1 MAANYTTQSNKL
13 KIVELDFDA
22 IKKAL
27 REYLSGQDEFKD
39 YDFTGS
45 AMNIL
50 LDVLA
55 YNTHYNGFY
64 TNMLASEMFMD
75 SASLRS
81 SIVSLAK
88 HLGYTPSSRRG
99 ASVNLDL
106 IFNGVA
112 SEKSTIVVPKNAKFT
127 TKIGRDSYTFLTTQA
142 RSSSYNALTAQHEL
156 RNLEI
161 KEGISLSRSY
171 TFTGKTN
178 ETFEIPDEN
187 VDTTTLVVA
196 AGGEIYTKAD
206 NFTEV
211 SSTSRVYFLQEGN
224 KSRYEIYF
232 GDGVVGK
239 KPNVEDFVQITYSTS
254 QLGVEGNGAT
264 NFVLAESI
272 SGASS
277 IDVSLSSGYTR
288 SAGGAERESTS
299 SIKLQ
304 APRQFGLQKRLVTL
318 NDYKTRLENDYNL
331 VESVRVWGGEEN
343 NPPVYGTVFVSVK
356 PRTGYVLSQ
365 AEQQRIA
372 DEIVKKRNIVTVN
385 TRFVEPD
392 YLFVIV
398 NSTINFDPRQTSRN
412 ASQLETLVKARIQ
425 NYNSTQLS
433 KFEDYFRYST
443 VTKLI
448 DETETS
454 IKNNTTFVA
463 MKKRI
468 RPTLNVRRAYQI
480 EFNNRIYNP
489 HSGHA
494 PVIRSGLFRYGSIED
509 CFITDRNGDL
519 VIAKSTRGYG
529 AEGMNVI
536 SMPEYDLLNERII
549 ESSIG
554 RVDYETGLM
563 LFNLNVS
570 SILNNSEY
578 LYFIATPNVNDIVPQ
593 RNTFV
598 TIDSSDI
605 IVDAVDDT
613 NFIREN
619 RVRSY

>member
-22 IKKAL
+22 IKRAL
-27 REYLSGQDEFKD
+27 RDYLSGQDEFKD

-88 HLGYTPSSRRG
+88 HLGYTPASRRG

-106 IFNGVA
+106 VLTDVA
-112 SEKSTIVVPKNAKFT
+112 SEKTTIVIPKNAKFT

-142 RSSSYNALTAQHEL
+142 RSSSYNTLTAQHEIN
-156 RNLEI
+156 NLEI

-171 TFTGKTN
+171 TFTGKNN

-196 AGGEIYTKAD
+196 AGGEVYTRAD

-211 SSTSRVYFLQEGN
+211 SSTSRVYFLQEG
-224 KSRYEIYF
+224 SQGRYEIYF

-239 KPNVEDFVQITYSTS
+239 KPNVSDSVQLTYSTS

-264 NFVLAESI
+264 NFILAESV
-272 SGASS
+272 SGAT
-277 IDVSLSSGYTR
+277 ITVSLSSGYTR

-304 APRQFGLQKRLVTL
+304 APRQFGLQKRLVTI

-392 YLFVIV
+392 YLFVIL

-468 RPTLNVRRAYQI
+468 RPALNVRRTYQI
-480 EFNNRIYNP
+480 DFNNRIYNP
-489 HSGHA
+489 HAGHA
-494 PVIRSGLFRYGSIED
+494 PVIRSGLFRYGGIED
-509 CFITDRNGDL
+509 CFVTDRNGSL
-519 VIAKSTRGYG
+519 IIAKSTRGYG
-529 AEGMNVI
+529 SEGMNSI
-536 SMPEYDLLNERII
+536 EMPEYGVANERLI
-549 ESSIG
+549 EPSIG
-554 RVDYETGLM
+554 EVDYETGEM
-563 LFNLNVS
+563 IFSMNIS
-570 SILNNSEY
+570 AIFNNSEY